1 MDHVKRD
8 NYNLYVEDIII
19 DIPKIDYLLSSLEEA
34 FAMLAEIE
42 EEKRGA
48 FMKKLLAEICFLIA
62 TEYKKRGE
70 YEKVRKYAQMSIDLY
85 KESNISTLED
95 SVPILSELLPD
106 YMHEGV
112 VKSRLLVGEK

>member
-1 MDHVKRD
+1 MNNMQKMDH
-8 NYNLYVEDIII
+8 
-19 DIPKIDYLLSSLEEA
+19 LLSAFEEA
-34 FAMLAEIE
+34 FAMLTEIE

-48 FMKKLLAEICFLIA
+48 FTKKLLAEMCFLIA

-70 YEKVRKYAQMSIDLY
+70 YRKVREYAKLSIDLY
-85 KESNISTLED
+85 KECNISTLED

-112 VKSRLLVGEK
+112 VKSRLLAEEK